1 MKKKR
6 GILFGVV
13 FICVLFFVIVF
24 FVRNKESAEPV
35 SKSDFKLNTVVTVT
49 IYDLEEKE
57 KKPDDKDKRNEK
69 GIHRE
74 EKDAEEIIDKA
85 LKLCDKYEKIFSRTL
100 PESEIYALNH
110 GTLPMEDGYYL
121 LSEECAALIEKGLY
135 YSELSGGAFDITIE
149 PVSSLW
155 DFTSGEKIVPDAET
169 IAEKQACVGYEDV
182 ELKGNKLRFKK
193 EGMGIEIGAVAKGY
207 IADKVKEYLVSEG
220 VKSAV
225 IDLGGN
231 VLCVGE
237 KPDGKPFKIGIQKPF
252 ADRSETVSAVEIA
265 GTSVVSSG
273 IYERY
278 FEKDGKLYHHILDPA
293 TGYPYENG
301 LVSVT
306 VLSEESADG
315 DGLSTACFA
324 LGLEKGLELI
334 EQTPDTEAMFITED
348 GEMHFSK
355 GFVYCG

>member
-121 LSEECAALIEKGLY
+121 LSEERLILRSNLFLLY
-135 YSELSGGAFDITIE
+135 
-149 PVSSLW
+149 
-155 DFTSGEKIVPDAET
+155 
-169 IAEKQACVGYEDV
+169 
-182 ELKGNKLRFKK
+182 
-193 EGMGIEIGAVAKGY
+193 GILLQGKR
-207 IADKVKEYLVSEG
+207 SCRMQRQSR
-220 VKSAV
+220 KSRHV
-225 IDLGGN
+225 
-231 VLCVGE
+231 
-237 KPDGKPFKIGIQKPF
+237 
-252 ADRSETVSAVEIA
+252 
-265 GTSVVSSG
+265 
-273 IYERY
+273 
-278 FEKDGKLYHHILDPA
+278 
-293 TGYPYENG
+293 
-301 LVSVT
+301 
-306 VLSEESADG
+306 
-315 DGLSTACFA
+315 
-324 LGLEKGLELI
+324 
-334 EQTPDTEAMFITED
+334 
-348 GEMHFSK
+348 
-355 GFVYCG
+355 

>member
-135 YSELSGGAFDITIE
+135 YSELSGGAF
-149 PVSSLW
+149 
-155 DFTSGEKIVPDAET
+155 AET

-193 EGMGIEIGAVAKGY
+193 EGMGIELGAVAKGY